1 MSDSY
6 TINDLSLEEI
16 QERDDTAKDLYLCFG
31 VDGADY
37 VIEVGNIK
45 EIIVMC
51 DITPVP
57 GAPEYVKGII
67 NLRGDI
73 SPVLSLRLRLMK
85 PEKDYDKLTCIV
97 VLDIDD
103 QIIGLIVDSVAGTMH
118 IPAENIVPSPSK
130 RTEYS
135 EQFVKN
141 VCKTEEGLK
150 LLLDINKLL
159 FGQV

>member
-6 TINDLSLEEI
+6 TINDLDLGEN
-16 QERDDTAKDLYLCFG
+16 QEQDDTAKDLYLCFE

-37 VIEVGNIK
+37 VIEVGSIK

-57 GAPEYVKGII
+57 GAPAYVKGII

-85 PEKDYDKLTCIV
+85 PEKEYDSLSCIV

-103 QIIGLIVDSVAGTMH
+103 QIIGLIVDSVTGTMH
-118 IPAENIVPSPSK
+118 ISGESIVPSPSK
-130 RTEYS
+130 RSEYS
-135 EQFVKN
+135 EQFVTN
-141 VCKTEEGLK
+141 VCKTDDGLK